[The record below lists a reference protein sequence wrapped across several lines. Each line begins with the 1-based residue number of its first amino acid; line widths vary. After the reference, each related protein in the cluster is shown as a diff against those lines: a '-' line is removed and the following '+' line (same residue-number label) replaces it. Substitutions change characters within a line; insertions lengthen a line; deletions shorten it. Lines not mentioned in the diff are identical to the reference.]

1 MNNLKTL
8 PLAAIALAASVS
20 LASAQTTQDHTAHH
34 PDGQPSAQAAQPQMP
49 AGPRGGAKAPTTM
62 QGQSGQAGG
71 MGMMGGNMA
80 QMMAMMQMM
89 RGGMMG
95 MDMMSAGGSSHI
107 EGRIAFLKAEL
118 KITDA
123 QLPQWN
129 AFADALRSSMTA
141 LHAAMQSMMQ
151 ANGRAT
157 APDQMERQVAVLSS
171 HLDSA
176 KAGLAAVKPLY
187 AALSDEQKKTA
198 DELVGEHLM
207 SMRPVSMGM
216 AR

>member
-1 MNNLKTL
+1 MWW
-8 PLAAIALAASVS
+8 
-20 LASAQTTQDHTAHH
+20 
-34 PDGQPSAQAAQPQMP
+34 
-49 AGPRGGAKAPTTM
+49 
-62 QGQSGQAGG
+62 
-71 MGMMGGNMA
+71 
-80 QMMAMMQMM
+80 
-89 RGGMMG
+89 
-95 MDMMSAGGSSHI
+95 SSHI
-107 EGRIAFLKAEL
+107 EGRIAFLKTEL

-198 DELVGEHLM
+198 GLRRCRSSEHCPWRDRVNAVPDKSPETTKHRDGSGAMQAHRWM
-207 SMRPVSMGM
+207 SRHGLWCKPPERKAMLAS
-216 AR
+216 